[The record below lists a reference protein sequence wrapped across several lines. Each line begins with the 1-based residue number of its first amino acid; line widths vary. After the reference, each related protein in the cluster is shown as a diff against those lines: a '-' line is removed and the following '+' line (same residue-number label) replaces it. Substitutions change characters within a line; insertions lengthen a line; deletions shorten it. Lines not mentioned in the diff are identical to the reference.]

1 MKRLVIE
8 TPEHGQEVL
17 AEIGRKFKKRIN
29 ASPLGLCPVDMLL
42 NYLRI
47 CHAQSCGKCS
57 PCRIGLWHLGEML
70 ETIRNGTGT
79 METIDLIEKTATM
92 IKETADCAIGYEA
105 ANMVLEGLEGFR

>member
-42 NYLRI
+42 NYLLLFVNYSVIVIKRLILLIKHTFALAQDITRI
-47 CHAQSCGKCS
+47 S
-57 PCRIGLWHLGEML
+57 I
-70 ETIRNGTGT
+70 TI
-79 METIDLIEKTATM
+79 A
-92 IKETADCAIGYEA
+92 
-105 ANMVLEGLEGFR
+105 